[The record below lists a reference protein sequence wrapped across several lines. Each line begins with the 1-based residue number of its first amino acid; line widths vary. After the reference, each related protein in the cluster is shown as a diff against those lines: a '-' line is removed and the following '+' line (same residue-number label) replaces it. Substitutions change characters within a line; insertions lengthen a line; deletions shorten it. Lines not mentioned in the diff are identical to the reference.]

1 MPDAWS
7 AVTAWTRR
15 SDYVDQGQAGSLK
28 TQSRTFSWVTSGV
41 SRGKYLNYVF
51 INTNSR
57 MYCCEVYFCL
67 TQSLHVCWFG
77 LFKAWCSSGSDFPC
91 SPAFRFEVS
100 IWCGHTDKSA
110 HCKQFSPIRGFSYIT
125 RMAIMGRISELLSL
139 FHEVLVTG
147 LWEAG
152 KWDGTKCFGPTESLN
167 ILLVS
172 HHGRCPSTYGLYA

>member
-1 MPDAWS
+1 MVCSDGLNQAIGLRWS
-7 AVTAWTRR
+7 RLGRFAQDSVTHLFL
-15 SDYVDQGQAGSLK
+15 SDFWRVERQVPQLCVHQYQQPQVIWNSL
-28 TQSRTFSWVTSGV
+28 
-41 SRGKYLNYVF
+41 
-51 INTNSR
+51 
-57 MYCCEVYFCL
+57 FCL

-100 IWCGHTDKSA
+100 IWCGLTDKFA